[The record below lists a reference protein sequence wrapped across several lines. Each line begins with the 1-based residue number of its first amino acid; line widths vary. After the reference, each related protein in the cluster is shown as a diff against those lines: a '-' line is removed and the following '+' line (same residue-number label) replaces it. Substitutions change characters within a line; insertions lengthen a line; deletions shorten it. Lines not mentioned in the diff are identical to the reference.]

1 MLKLLAKQIN
11 NNKRL
16 NREGEREREME
27 GERGSHSPARPGIEP
42 KVLLILGRMGDFA
55 VKLLKCKQG
64 RKSFLLTGVATVA
77 GGGVGKWEP
86 GVVVA
91 RCLCQYSLCPR
102 CDYVCAAI
110 LIGNVIK

>member
-16 NREGEREREME
+16 NREGKRERKRE

-64 RKSFLLTGVATVA
+64 RESILLTGAASVA
-77 GGGVGKWEP
+77 GEGGE
-86 GVVVA
+86 A
-91 RCLCQYSLCPR
+91 R
-102 CDYVCAAI
+102 
-110 LIGNVIK
+110 K

>member
-16 NREGEREREME
+16 NREGEREREV
-27 GERGSHSPARPGIEP
+27 ERGSHSPARPGIEP

-64 RKSFLLTGVATVA
+64 RKSFLLTGIATVA